1 VLQARH
7 PRATRRAGA
16 SALRKGLEASCIVA
30 ATSAFR
36 FQPRALLLAM
46 PKSSDNLPQWE
57 PATTRRDAL
66 NQEAGFSARTAIPA
80 PIAPYASSQPPP
92 PGRLRVAW
100 NTFWAVFFFSV
111 ICAILGVTV
120 NSNLRIRKLPDLING
135 VATTTAASS
144 STAALGLPA
153 PLVGASWNDVLARA
167 RVRPALCHSTRLRR
181 CGACRARWPAHGLC
195 ASLAQLPYPAAV
207 PYPTAQGTTVRFASW
222 SDAASTPP
230 LINNYIDN
238 TLGAAVQAAYG
249 ITMRRIP
256 LAATSDAVFSVTTA
270 ARSGATG
277 DIDLIWIN
285 GKNFK
290 ARATRAAPRS
300 M

>member
-1 VLQARH
+1 
-7 PRATRRAGA
+7 
-16 SALRKGLEASCIVA
+16 
-30 ATSAFR
+30 
-36 FQPRALLLAM
+36 M
-46 PKSSDNLPQWE
+46 PKSDLPQWE
-57 PATTRRDAL
+57 PATSRRDAL
-66 NQEAGFSARTAIPA
+66 HQEAGYSARSTIPA

-92 PGRLRVAW
+92 PGRLRLAC
-100 NTFWAVFFFSV
+100 NAFWAVFFFSV

-120 NSNLRIRKLPDLING
+120 NSNLRIRDLPAMING
-135 VATTTAASS
+135 VAATTAAS

-167 RVRPALCHSTRLRR
+167 RVRPTMCAGTRAGR
-181 CGACRARWPAHGLC
+181 CGACRARWPAHGLPLT
-195 ASLAQLPYPAAV
+195 LATAWPGCRPSPA
-207 PYPTAQGTTVRFASW
+207 AQGTTVRFASW

-238 TLGAAVQAAYG
+238 TLGDAVKAAYG

-256 LAATSDAVFSVTTA
+256 LAATSDAVFSVTA
-270 ARSGATG
+270 AASTGAAG

-290 ARATRAAPRS
+290 ARATRTTPRH